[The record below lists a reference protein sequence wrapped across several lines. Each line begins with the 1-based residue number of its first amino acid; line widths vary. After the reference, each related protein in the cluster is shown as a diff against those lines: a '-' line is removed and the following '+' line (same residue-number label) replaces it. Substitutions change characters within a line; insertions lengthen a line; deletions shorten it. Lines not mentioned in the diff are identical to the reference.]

1 MHKASV
7 WLTGTVL
14 ALILSAGCTTTGL
27 GGATSGAPVLDDSR
41 FGERPYLISDP
52 EIHALTDTQQQEF
65 FDYFLAP
72 DIAGIPAHQ
81 RVFDYLDRISG
92 HFSYRGDT
100 YTASE
105 ALQNSAGNC
114 LSLAILTTALA
125 RLADVKVSYQLTDST
140 PVFEVDSKL
149 ARRGLHVRTLLHD
162 PTWTPPEGFLT
173 FSPRGIT
180 VDYFPTDHDRF
191 IGNIDAADYLAM
203 YFRNLAADSLA
214 DGDLPT
220 AFWLTL
226 KSIET
231 VPDDPDSLNT
241 LAIIY
246 DRAGDKAK
254 SEEVYRFGLQ
264 NSRRQVSLLRNFS
277 KFLRRQQRDE
287 EAEDIE
293 RILDDLDDEN
303 PFDWLTA
310 GRVAL
315 QDGHHEQAIRYFHK
329 SAEIAPYLHEV
340 HFGLARA
347 HYATGN
353 LDEARQALTLAL
365 EYSYKASTRDLYHA
379 KLAALRGQSSQP
391 DDR

>member
-1 MHKASV
+1 MYTASIR
-7 WLTGTVL
+7 LTGAL
-14 ALILSAGCTTTGL
+14 FALILSAGCTTNSSSEILET
-27 GGATSGAPVLDDSR
+27 PVLDDGL
-41 FGERPYLISDP
+41 FGERPSLASDS
-52 EIHALTDTQQQEF
+52 EVHRLTDRQQQDF

-72 DIAGIPAHQ
+72 DIADIPAHQ
-81 RVFDYLDRISG
+81 RVFDYLDRLATR
-92 HFSYRGDT
+92 FSYQGNT

-105 ALQNSAGNC
+105 ALQHSSGNC

-125 RLADVKVSYQLTDST
+125 RLADVEVSYQLTDST
-140 PVFEVDSKL
+140 PVFEMDSKL

-162 PTWTPPEGFLT
+162 PTWVPPEGFLT
-173 FSPRGIT
+173 VSPRGIT

-191 IGNIDAADYLAM
+191 IGNIEAADYLAM
-203 YFRNLAADSLA
+203 YFRNLAADALA
-214 DGDLPT
+214 TGDLRT
-220 AFWLTL
+220 AFWLTM
-226 KSIET
+226 KSLEI

-246 DRAGDKAK
+246 DRAGDQAK

-287 EAEDIE
+287 EAEEFE
-293 RILDDLDDEN
+293 RILDGLDDEN
-303 PFDWLTA
+303 PFDWLNA

-315 QDGHHEQAIRYFHK
+315 ADGNHKQAIRYFRK

-347 HYATGN
+347 HYATGSM
-353 LDEARQALTLAL
+353 DEARQALALAL

-379 KLAALRGQSSQP
+379 KLAALGGRPAS
-391 DDR
+391 D